1 MKRPFKKFDLNAVI
15 ENYNKTH
22 KPQIPQNAT
31 FSFFNGLP
39 NLNKHIDDVNG
50 SERLSRFS
58 SSELD
63 VIRKKKESLGGRA
76 SALIEGTVFL
86 DNRITPHHEDPNQ
99 RIDKKVA
106 FYEWQDAQS
115 IALNA
120 LIERV
125 QQSELKR
132 LKEQQQR
139 IDTIERALSLAAH
152 SHLSLLALVSN
163 QLPALEQYLKATL
176 KQKKPKGMPNPIFVA
191 YTDYCKKLLVDCQ
204 SLRAL
209 VIDNML
215 LRLELMSQSQFQQSN
230 VMAHCIQLLQK
241 EGVIKEKQE
250 FPIDE
255 NPMSAHLFFQYQE
268 CIQKEGTVLQKKRL
282 YALPWYQENVGFK
295 TKTIKRAGNS
305 IIIPLELTNIV
316 PSKMFWFLG
325 NFPKLFPKNALKKH
339 LILESQYLFARLKT
353 SEITALNP
361 NSLDLLSNCIQ
372 HLQILHSNSALIEK
386 TLFTLNQTGVLKK
399 DNAILAYRKFL
410 TQKNDALRIKQLRLI
425 EEFIQYIEG
434 RNKTPKA
441 KILDYK
447 TCELLKAL
455 SLELQKY
462 MKSISPD
469 EALKARIH
477 AAKKSLNAI
486 LRLNQNYFV
495 MDKLVRG
502 KEVSESDFTAFM
514 ETYKSYEMAGTSE
527 ANELKG
533 LISPHL
539 NQIFKNLLLEL
550 KVSFFTMPGIIG
562 FQKHYEK
569 LSHYKSV
576 LLVFNHFVPESSM
589 IQKLNKYVIRY
600 FEFLMHIEK
609 PTDAGM
615 AIIQSMEKVFIS
627 IAKDH
632 QILSEPLE
640 VRLQELK
647 ATFCDES
654 WLIGKAK
661 LQAWVSLLKTE
672 TSQHSFEKEVA
683 HLNANIFS
691 YLRDNQKLDYNENH
705 LKELDGLIESCVEKG
720 TTDFSKLPVSHHQ
733 KILFQLNNE
742 HSPVKDLI
750 LLATRARVK
759 ENQLRKEKT
768 SEKLSVSFVKEKE
781 SLREA
786 LSHTLQKHSYH
797 IDSPGLFRICQ
808 KKPGLCNPVI
818 GMQRYRAP

>member
-1 MKRPFKKFDLNAVI
+1 
-15 ENYNKTH
+15 
-22 KPQIPQNAT
+22 
-31 FSFFNGLP
+31 
-39 NLNKHIDDVNG
+39 
-50 SERLSRFS
+50 
-58 SSELD
+58 
-63 VIRKKKESLGGRA
+63 
-76 SALIEGTVFL
+76 
-86 DNRITPHHEDPNQ
+86 
-99 RIDKKVA
+99 DKKIA
-106 FYEWQDAQS
+106 FYEWQDAQI

-120 LIERV
+120 LIERA
-125 QQSELKR
+125 QKSELKR
-132 LKEQQQR
+132 PKEQQQR
-139 IDTIERALSLAAH
+139 IDTIERALSLATH
-152 SHLSLLALVSN
+152 SHLSILALVSN
-163 QLPALEQYLKATL
+163 QLPTLEQYLKAAL
-176 KQKKPKGMPNPIFVA
+176 KQKKPKGMPSAIFMA

-230 VMAHCIQLLQK
+230 VIAYCIQLLQR
-241 EGVIKEKQE
+241 EGVIKERQE
-250 FPIDE
+250 FPMDE
-255 NPMSAHLFFQYQE
+255 NPMSAPLFFQYQQ

-282 YALPWYQENVGFK
+282 YALPWYQENLGFK
-295 TKTIKRAGNS
+295 TKTIKRAGSS
-305 IIIPLELTNIV
+305 IIIPLELTPIV
-316 PSKMFWFLG
+316 PSRMFWFFG
-325 NFPKLFPKNALKKH
+325 NFPRLFPKNALKKH
-339 LILESQYLFARLKT
+339 LLLESQYLFARLKT

-372 HLQILHSNSALIEK
+372 HLQILHSNSILLEKALSE
-386 TLFTLNQTGVLKK
+386 LNQKVSFKK
-399 DNAILAYRKFL
+399 DNNIVAYRKFL
-410 TQKNDALRIKQLRLI
+410 IQKNDALRIKQLRLI
-425 EEFIQYIEG
+425 EEFIQYIES

-462 MKSISPD
+462 MESISPD
-469 EALKARIH
+469 ESLKTRIH
-477 AAKKSLNAI
+477 AAKKGLNAI

-514 ETYKSYEMAGTSE
+514 ETYKSYEMAGDSS
-527 ANELKG
+527 ANELKD

-539 NQIFKNLLLEL
+539 NQIFKNMLEEL
-550 KVSFFTMPGIIG
+550 KVSFFTMIGPIG

-576 LLVFNHFVPESSM
+576 LLAFGHFVPESMM

-600 FEFLMHIEK
+600 FEFLMHIGK

-640 VRLQELK
+640 ARLQELK

-654 WLIGKAK
+654 WLVGKAK
-661 LQAWVSLLKTE
+661 LKAWISLLRTE

-683 HLNANIFS
+683 ELNTNIFS
-691 YLRDNQKLDYNENH
+691 YLRENKKLGYNEAH
-705 LKELDGLIESCVEKG
+705 LKELDGLIESCVEKES
-720 TTDFSKLPVSHHQ
+720 TDFAKLSLSSHQ

-742 HSPVKDLI
+742 HSVVKDLI
-750 LLATRARVK
+750 VLTAKARMK
-759 ENQLRKEKT
+759 ENELRKENT
-768 SEKLSVSFVKEKE
+768 AAKLSTSFVKEKE
-781 SLREA
+781 DLREA
-786 LSHTLQKHSYH
+786 VSHTIQKHAYN

-808 KKPGLCNPVI
+808 KKSGLCNPVI
-818 GMQRYRAP
+818 GTERYRAP